1 MVLSANENKFRF
13 RNMILLLIIAGAA
26 VLLISPVSAETGV
39 TISVQGDQSYYLGE
53 EIVLSGSNYDSDFT
67 YLFITGPDISP
78 GGGKLTSPLQNVVS
92 GDPGSFDRVQT
103 KPDKTWEYTLYTYNL
118 GINPGPYALYAVS
131 QPKTAAQLTGVNN
144 KSVRVIFKK
153 PFITA
158 GITPSAI
165 SKGQPF
171 TVTGF
176 AEGNPGAVQVLIIGD
191 NYVFNTTSPTNP
203 DSSFTFNI
211 TAQISEKLPR
221 GQCYLIVQ
229 HPMQNSKLDIVMS
242 GDWVKNLQLKDGS
255 PGGGINLFRYTGAGS
270 LQGRDAAEAL
280 IAALNDPTV
289 DDTYTEIPLVID
301 DTGMKNG
308 AMSEVSFSGPS
319 TIQAQAAPATPVQH
333 QTPASPLQ
341 YAPLGAIVL
350 IGGIVVWSRR

>member
-1 MVLSANENKFRF
+1 
-13 RNMILLLIIAGAA
+13 
-26 VLLISPVSAETGV
+26 
-39 TISVQGDQSYYLGE
+39 
-53 EIVLSGSNYDSDFT
+53 
-67 YLFITGPDISP
+67 
-78 GGGKLTSPLQNVVS
+78 
-92 GDPGSFDRVQT
+92 
-103 KPDKTWEYTLYTYNL
+103 
-118 GINPGPYALYAVS
+118 
-131 QPKTAAQLTGVNN
+131 
-144 KSVRVIFKK
+144 
-153 PFITA
+153 
-158 GITPSAI
+158 
-165 SKGQPF
+165 
-171 TVTGF
+171 
-176 AEGNPGAVQVLIIGD
+176 LIIGD

-255 PGGGINLFRYTGAGS
+255 PGGGINLFRFTGAGS

-319 TIQAQAAPATPVQH
+319 TIQAQAASTTPVQH